1 MPDCLPCRAFF
12 SVVIR
17 LATQGMRGLQTIGA
31 LILAAAF
38 LGACATAKPPPPK
51 VNLAG
56 FPPAFRDG
64 YADGCQSA
72 KPFAAKHRDD
82 ARYARDTQYASGWR
96 DGYDI
101 CRKRS
106 SP

>member
-1 MPDCLPCRAFF
+1 MFRFKAISTLIP
-12 SVVIR
+12 
-17 LATQGMRGLQTIGA
+17 A
-31 LILAAAF
+31 LVF
-38 LGACATAKPPPPK
+38 LSACATAKPPPPK

-56 FPPAFRDG
+56 FPPSFRDG

-72 KPFAAKHRDD
+72 KALTPTRRDD
-82 ARYARDTQYASGWR
+82 ARYARDSQYASGWR

-101 CRKRS
+101 CSKRL

>member
-1 MPDCLPCRAFF
+1 MFGF
-12 SVVIR
+12 K
-17 LATQGMRGLQTIGA
+17 TTGA
-31 LILAAAF
+31 LIVAAAF
-38 LGACATAKPPPPK
+38 LEACAAPKPPPPK

-72 KPFAAKHRDD
+72 KPYAAKHRDD
-82 ARYARDTQYASGWR
+82 ARYARDTQYAAGWR

-101 CRKRS
+101 CRKRP

>member
-1 MPDCLPCRAFF
+1 
-12 SVVIR
+12 VIR
-17 LATQGMRGLQTIGA
+17 LATHSILSAHTIGG
-31 LILAAAF
+31 LIIGVAF
-38 LGACATAKPPPPK
+38 VSACATSKPPPPK

-101 CRKRS
+101 CRKH
-106 SP
+106 PNP

>member
-12 SVVIR
+12 SAVIR
-17 LATQGMRGLQTIGA
+17 IAAQDRLSQTIGVLVAVA
-31 LILAAAF
+31 LL

-72 KPFAAKHRDD
+72 KPFSAKHRDD

-101 CRKRS
+101 CRKRP

>member
-1 MPDCLPCRAFF
+1 MFGFKTTGALT
-12 SVVIR
+12 
-17 LATQGMRGLQTIGA
+17 LATA
-31 LILAAAF
+31 LLV
-38 LGACATAKPPPPK
+38 ACATPKPPPPK

-72 KPFAAKHRDD
+72 KPYSAKHRDD
-82 ARYARDTQYASGWR
+82 ARFARDTQYAAGWR

-101 CRKRS
+101 CRKRP

>member
-1 MPDCLPCRAFF
+1 
-12 SVVIR
+12 
-17 LATQGMRGLQTIGA
+17 
-31 LILAAAF
+31 
-38 LGACATAKPPPPK
+38 

-101 CRKRS
+101 CRKR
-106 SP
+106 

>member
-12 SVVIR
+12 SAVIQVTMQSR
-17 LATQGMRGLQTIGA
+17 FGQALCALVAATA
-31 LILAAAF
+31 L
-38 LGACATAKPPPPK
+38 LGACATAKPPPK

-64 YADGCQSA
+64 YADGCQSG
-72 KPFAAKHRDD
+72 KPFAAKQRDD
-82 ARYARDTQYASGWR
+82 ARYAKDTQYASGWR

-101 CRKRS
+101 CRKRP